1 MTYMCNKCMG
11 NLLNVRS
18 RGGGG
23 GGVRR
28 QELTQL
34 HFIYFFDIITV
45 NSLRGTPSELRL
57 SVYLRKMFIVHV

>member
-23 GGVRR
+23 GGEGVRR

-34 HFIYFFDIITV
+34 HFIFFLI
-45 NSLRGTPSELRL
+45 L
-57 SVYLRKMFIVHV
+57 

>member
-18 RGGGG
+18 RGGG
-23 GGVRR
+23 VRR

-34 HFIYFFDIITV
+34 HFIFFLI
-45 NSLRGTPSELRL
+45 L
-57 SVYLRKMFIVHV
+57 

>member
-23 GGVRR
+23 GGGEGVRR

-34 HFIYFFDIITV
+34 HFIFFLV
-45 NSLRGTPSELRL
+45 L
-57 SVYLRKMFIVHV
+57 